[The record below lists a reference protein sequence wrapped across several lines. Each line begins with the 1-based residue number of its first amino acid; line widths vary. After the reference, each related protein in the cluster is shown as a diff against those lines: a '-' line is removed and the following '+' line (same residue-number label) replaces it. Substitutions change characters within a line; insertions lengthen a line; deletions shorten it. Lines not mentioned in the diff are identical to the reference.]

1 MRERNVFA
9 HFFVYTLTVA
19 SRASGMLE
27 SGIRD
32 LSLKLHSIIA
42 TWRHPSNLDSPRVFE
57 YKSNKV
63 LRSSAMKHNRAPHN
77 QDT

>member
-42 TWRHPSNLDSPRVFE
+42 TWRHPVIAIHPGF
-57 YKSNKV
+57 
-63 LRSSAMKHNRAPHN
+63 SSIKATKFCGVAP
-77 QDT
+77 